1 MKKTIKIICVTA
13 ACIFLGLIAYISF
26 AGRKEKNT
34 EQKYSFYYI
43 NSEETK
49 LKEEKYTP
57 EKETAEVML
66 RDFSE
71 SLNNRETREDGN
83 FTVSGRRKNFFLFY
97 KGWNS
102 ASGI

>member
-13 ACIFLGLIAYISF
+13 ACIFLGLIAYIGF
-26 AGRKEKNT
+26 AGRKEKNA
-34 EQKYSFYYI
+34 EQQYSFYYI

-57 EKETAEVML
+57 
-66 RDFSE
+66 RDKG
-71 SLNNRETREDGN
+71 RWN